1 MTEIMLHR
9 LLHCYEVGVEQV
21 RARFA
26 EASGIT
32 TLLAPDIDPLL
43 LEQFFIHFCSQGV
56 ALTEP
61 VEGWLLRSGQRCEE
75 VGFAELG
82 RALRSHA
89 KAESGHHLM
98 MIRDTH
104 ALAARWNARRTPPL
118 DAEQLLNRL
127 PTPGGQMYR
136 KLHEDTIASNT
147 PFAQIALE
155 YEMEILPVKY
165 GPQLIA
171 QCRRLLGADILTCLS
186 FIDEHI
192 TLDVGHTQ
200 FNTRQLERVLDDHP
214 ECLEPFVRAG
224 SQVLRAYATFMRDCL
239 ALAQDAVRSLP

>member
-1 MTEIMLHR
+1 MAEATVNR
-9 LLHCYEVGVEQV
+9 LLHCYEVGVERA

-26 EASGIT
+26 EESGIA

-43 LEQFFIHFCSQGV
+43 LEQFFIHYCSRGV

-82 RALRSHA
+82 RALCAHA
-89 KAESGHHLM
+89 KAEAGHHLM

-104 ALAARWNARRTPPL
+104 ALTARWNARHTPPL
-118 DAEQLLNRL
+118 DAEQLLSQP

-155 YEMEILPVKY
+155 YEMEMLPLHH

-171 QCRRLLGADILTCLS
+171 QCQRVLGNEILACLS

-214 ECLEPFVRAG
+214 ECVEPFVRAG
-224 SQVLRAYATFMRDCL
+224 AQVLKAYATFMHDCL
-239 ALAQDAVRSLP
+239 GLAQAGVRGL

>member
-1 MTEIMLHR
+1 MTEVTLNR
-9 LLHCYEVGVEQV
+9 LLHCYEVGVERA

-26 EASGIT
+26 EESGIA
-32 TLLAPDIDPLL
+32 TLLAPAIDPLL
-43 LEQFFIHFCSQGV
+43 LEQFFIHFCSRGV

-61 VEGWLLRSGQRCEE
+61 VESWLIRSGQRCEE

-82 RALRSHA
+82 HALRSHA

-104 ALAARWNARRTPPL
+104 ALTARWNARRTPPL
-118 DAEQLLNRL
+118 DAEQLLRQS
-127 PTPGGQMYR
+127 PTPGGQMYQ

-147 PFAQIALE
+147 PFAQIAIE
-155 YEMEILPVKY
+155 YEMEMLPVKY
-165 GPQLIA
+165 GPQLIE
-171 QCRRLLGADILTCLS
+171 QCQRVLGVDILACLS

-214 ECLEPFVRAG
+214 ECVESFVRAG
-224 SQVLRAYATFMRDCL
+224 SQVLKAYATFMHDCL
-239 ALAQDAVRSLP
+239 CLAQDGVRCLQ

>member
-1 MTEIMLHR
+1 MTEVTLNR
-9 LLHCYEVGVEQV
+9 LFHCYEVGVERA

-26 EASGIT
+26 EESGIA

-43 LEQFFIHFCSQGV
+43 LEQFFIHFCSRGV

-61 VEGWLLRSGQRCEE
+61 VEGWLIRSGQRCEE

-89 KAESGHHLM
+89 KAEAGHHLM

-104 ALAARWNARRTPPL
+104 ALAARWNARRSPL
-118 DAEQLLNRL
+118 IDAERLLRRP
-127 PTPGGQMYR
+127 PTPGGQMYQ
-136 KLHEDTIASNT
+136 KLHEDTIASQT

-155 YEMEILPVKY
+155 YEMEMLPVRY
-165 GPQLIA
+165 GPQLIE
-171 QCRRLLGADILTCLS
+171 QCKRVLGADILGCLS

-214 ECLEPFVRAG
+214 ECVEPFVRAG

-239 ALAQDAVRSLP
+239 CLAQDAVRSLP

>member
-1 MTEIMLHR
+1 MTEVTRNR
-9 LLHCYEVGVEQV
+9 LLHCYEVGVERA

-26 EASGIT
+26 EESGIA

-43 LEQFFIHFCSQGV
+43 LEQFFIHFCSRGV

-61 VEGWLLRSGQRCEE
+61 VEGWLIRSGQRCEE
-75 VGFAELG
+75 VGFVELG

-89 KAESGHHLM
+89 KAEAGHHLM

-104 ALAARWNARRTPPL
+104 ALAARWNARHSPL
-118 DAEQLLNRL
+118 IDAEQLLSQP

-155 YEMEILPVKY
+155 YEMEMLPVKY
-165 GPQLIA
+165 GPPLIA
-171 QCRRLLGADILTCLS
+171 QCKRLLGADILACLS

-214 ECLEPFVRAG
+214 ECVESFVRAG
-224 SQVLRAYATFMRDCL
+224 SQVLRAYATFMHDCL
-239 ALAQDAVRSLP
+239 CLAQDGVRGMQ

>member
-9 LLHCYEVGVEQV
+9 LLHCYAVGVEQA
-21 RARFA
+21 RAHFA
-26 EASGIT
+26 EASGIA
-32 TLLAPDIDPLL
+32 TLLAPDMDPLL
-43 LEQFFIHFCSQGV
+43 LEQFLIHFCSQGV

-118 DAEQLLNRL
+118 DAEQLLNRP

-155 YEMEILPVKY
+155 YEMEMLPVKY

-224 SQVLRAYATFMRDCL
+224 SQVLRAYATFMHDCL
-239 ALAQDAVRSLP
+239 GLAQDAVRNLP